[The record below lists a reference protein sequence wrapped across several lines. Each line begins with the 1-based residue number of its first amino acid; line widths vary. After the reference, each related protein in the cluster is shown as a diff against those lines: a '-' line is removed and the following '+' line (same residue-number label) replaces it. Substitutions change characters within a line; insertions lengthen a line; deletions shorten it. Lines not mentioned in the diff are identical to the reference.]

1 LIVPWSSAV
10 IVPVAQKRRSE
21 NRGELTGGPFTASL
35 IASDTSI
42 EAALEPV
49 RQMLHEDA
57 FVLRSR

>member
-1 LIVPWSSAV
+1 V

-49 RQMLHEDA
+49 RQMLLKDA